1 MKLILG
7 NLNIFDKFE
16 GNNKEEVEWSEWK
29 EWKEE
34 EN

>member
-16 GNNKEEVEWSEWK
+16 GNNKEEVEWK